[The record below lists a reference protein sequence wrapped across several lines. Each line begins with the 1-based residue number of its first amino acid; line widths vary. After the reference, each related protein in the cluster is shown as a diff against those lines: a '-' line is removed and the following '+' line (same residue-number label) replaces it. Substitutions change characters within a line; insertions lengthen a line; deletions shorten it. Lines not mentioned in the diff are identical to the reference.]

1 MNAPGGKLLYRDLV
15 GLGVHS
21 RRRWSALVRARVLH
35 AERKGHRTVWFRV
48 DDVAKYLGAPV
59 VYVDGKWRFG

>member
-1 MNAPGGKLLYRDLV
+1 MNAPPGKLLYRDLV

-21 RRRWSALVRARVLH
+21 RRQWNVLVRAKVLR

-48 DDVAKYLGAPV
+48 DDVARYLGAPLV
-59 VYVDGKWRFG
+59 CVEGKWRFA